1 MKQIFKTLAVAFAFV
16 AAASCAKEVANP
28 AEDQPSVKLVP
39 TTIEAS
45 IDATKATVA
54 ADGKVLWQENDAIAV
69 WVDGAKYE
77 MTLTAGAG
85 TKEGKFTGDLPEGG
99 KISAAVSPASA
110 ATATPGVP
118 APVFKQTIATGAT
131 CDPAA
136 LIMTAAAP
144 VGKALSFQNACGG
157 GRFTLPGAGFSTIV
171 VYCAEGRVEVDLP
184 GTAGTFDVFLP
195 AATYTNI
202 LIAATTV
209 NGNTYGVQLPKDLV
223 IKRSVITNVG
233 ALSGGPCAVI
243 TSAGELQDYLTA
255 PATNAFIVKDINL
268 ADITLTPCESLGY
281 TLDGMG
287 HSLKNWNVTAPM
299 ITTATAESVIKNIV
313 IDETCTISPVPGR
326 FGALAGTASGLVEN
340 CVNKA
345 PVSATNNESTQY
357 QCGALVGRLEGTM
370 KNCVNS
376 GEITFVLSNSTTP
389 SAEAQTNYVGGL
401 VGILGQPQSDPS
413 VIRMEGCRN
422 EGNVNYKVVGSLDGN
437 TSRIAHGF
445 IGGLF
450 GATGVNKP
458 AASETSGYVRNYGIV
473 KDCENT
479 GNVEFLHPDGGSGM
493 YAMTGGISG
502 YVEGVLDGCIN
513 RGAVS
518 YKNSATIGNAKPAL
532 GGIAGAI
539 AHSASN
545 CTNYG
550 DVFISGMFANGS
562 SETANTALGMKYS
575 TLGGCF
581 GCVGVDA
588 TSIDN
593 CDNEGKV
600 TADTQMAASSSS
612 AFSYGGIVGYY
623 VSGGELKN
631 CDNKG
636 DMTITSQSK
645 TADVGG
651 VVGRSK
657 AAVSSCTNSGKVHV
671 EHNTSHI
678 SEPTG
683 AIVNAGGV
691 IGYNC
696 FSITKCTNDG
706 PKFEVLAS
714 GQSRI
719 GGVVG
724 MYGDGT
730 ATCSECTNNADLVYT
745 RSSDV
750 AANLY
755 LGGVVGYDNVT
766 ANIEKCK
773 NTGNLSATLKPAT
786 TKSFAGGVVALAKPA
801 ASKTLNIDDCEST
814 GDILIDGGSMVKQ
827 FYLGGVVG
835 DVTTGSKVYVNR
847 CINRGEVKL
856 LNVNCPSS
864 FVYVGGVQGGYE
876 TAGPNLDACEN
887 YGDVISACAS
897 KMRMGGI
904 SGANN
909 STATKSVQDGNVTM
923 SAATEGSQVGLLG
936 GYFSGTKM
944 EGSTVKGT
952 LTLGQLGST
961 DASVGL
967 VVGEN
972 GATTTRTWHNVTVDG
987 VIMKD
992 GQAVERV
999 GAFIGKVCCY
1009 VDSDKVAHP
1018 DQGGLNL
1025 GKEGSPVTFKSTCAI
1040 DGSAITEANL
1050 AGTLEAATTPFN
1062 LANVVVE

>member
-45 IDATKATVA
+45 IDATKATVT

-85 TKEGKFTGDLPEGG
+85 TKEATFKGDLPEGG

-136 LIMTAAAP
+136 LIMTAGAP
-144 VGKALSFQNACGG
+144 VDKALSFHNACGA
-157 GRFTLPGAGFSTIV
+157 GRFTLPGAGFTTIM
-171 VYCAEGRVEVDLP
+171 VYCAEGKVEVNLP

-209 NGNTYGVQLPKDLV
+209 TDVTYGVQLPKDLV

-233 ALSGGPCAVI
+233 TLSGAPCAVI
-243 TSAGELQDYLTA
+243 TSAGELQDYLSA

-313 IDETCTISPVPGR
+313 IDETCAISPVPGR
-326 FGALAGTASGLVEN
+326 FGALAGTAAGLVEN

-376 GEITFVLSNSTTP
+376 GELTFVLSNSTTAP
-389 SAEAQTNYVGGL
+389 ADAQTNYVGGL

-445 IGGLF
+445 IGGVF

-458 AASETSGYVRNYGIV
+458 AESETSGYVKNYGIV

-518 YKNSATIGNAKPAL
+518 YKNSATVANAKPAL

-550 DVFISGMFANGS
+550 DVFISGMFANGGGA
-562 SETANTALGMKYS
+562 TTNTALGMTYS

-600 TADTQMAASSSS
+600 TADTQMAASNSS

-636 DMTITSQSK
+636 EMTITSQSK

-657 AAVSSCTNSGKVHV
+657 AAVSSCTNSGKIYAKQ
-671 EHNTSHI
+671 NTSRI
-678 SEPTG
+678 SAPTE
-683 AIVNAGGV
+683 AIINAGGV
-691 IGYNC
+691 VGYNY
-696 FSITKCTNDG
+696 FSVKDCTNNG
-706 PKFEVLAS
+706 SKLEALAS
-714 GQSRI
+714 GGSRI

-724 MYGDGT
+724 MYGAGT
-730 ATCSECTNNADLVYT
+730 ETCSGCTNNADLVYT
-745 RSSDV
+745 RSEDV

-755 LGGVVGYDNVT
+755 LGGVIGCDNVT
-766 ANIEKCK
+766 ANIENCK
-773 NTGNLSATLKPAT
+773 NTGNLSATLNAST
-786 TKSFAGGVVALAKPA
+786 AKSFAGGVVALAKPA
-801 ASKTLNIDDCEST
+801 ASKTLNIDDCENT
-814 GDILIDGGSMVKQ
+814 GNILIDGGNMVTQ

-856 LNVNCPSS
+856 LNVNCPGS

-909 STATKSVQDGNVTM
+909 STATKSVQEGNVTM
-923 SAATEGSQVGLLG
+923 SAAAAGSMVGLLG

-952 LTLGQLGST
+952 LTLGTLGST
-961 DASVGL
+961 NASAGGVI
-967 VVGEN
+967 GEN
-972 GATTTRTWHNVTVDG
+972 GTTATRTWHNLVVDA
-987 VIMKD
+987 VINTG
-992 GQAVERV
+992 GQTAVRT
-999 GAFIGKVCCY
+999 GYFIGKVF
-1009 VDSDKVAHP
+1009 DNSNAGT
-1018 DQGGLNL
+1018 GGLNL
-1025 GKEGSPVTFKSTCAI
+1025 GKDGNPVTFKSSCSLDGAAI
-1040 DGSAITEANL
+1040 PAAPTSADL
-1050 AGTLEAATTPFN
+1050 AGALAAATTPFN